1 MPGGLRSHT
10 APAHSSA
17 RRSATRPSLSLTP
30 CRQGQ
35 LLVLDTASVSYS
47 GIMPPTVTSVE
58 DCAAACAALP
68 GCNAYNWC
76 GRAGGCGAGCK
87 AYVKRHPPLQ
97 GDTEGLAERDRHLP
111 MVVSCACVTSL

>member
-1 MPGGLRSHT
+1 
-10 APAHSSA
+10 
-17 RRSATRPSLSLTP
+17 
-30 CRQGQ
+30 
-35 LLVLDTASVSYS
+35 VLDTASVSYS